1 MVAARRSGPR
11 SNRVGP
17 IRIVRPAKRVP
28 PAKLPVFNGGA
39 LDATGMWIWYVSR
52 SSGGDPAQII
62 AQANRYGVRTVFVKS
77 SDGVRWWEQFSP
89 ALVAALKAGGLRVCA
104 WQFVY
109 GTRPAAE
116 ASLGSRAA
124 AAGADCLVID
134 AESHYEGKYAQA
146 QTYIEAL
153 RQRLGPD
160 YPLAVAG
167 FPYVDY
173 HPAYPYSVF
182 LGPGAAQYNVP
193 QVYWKTIGTTVDR
206 AVIHTY
212 TWNVVY
218 GRPISPLGQVYGN
231 PKTAD
236 IKRFRQLVAA
246 YGATGISWWSWQS
259 ASAGGWTAIGAPLP
273 PLAAPAPATSYPTLG
288 RGLGRNSRGDV
299 VVWAQ
304 QHLLA
309 AGQKV
314 KTDGIYSATTE
325 QVVANFQTFNALPV
339 TGKLDPATWAALLT
353 HTPAPVNWAG
363 SARAAGLRNGGRNG
377 PRSARLHQVRNELS
391 GKNGITP

>member
-1 MVAARRSGPR
+1 
-11 SNRVGP
+11 
-17 IRIVRPAKRVP
+17 
-28 PAKLPVFNGGA
+28 
-39 LDATGMWIWYVSR
+39 MWIWYVSR
-52 SSGGDPAQII
+52 SSGGDPAAII

-116 ASLGSRAA
+116 ASLGARAG

-146 QTYIEAL
+146 QTYVEGL
-153 RQRLGPD
+153 RQGLGPD

-182 LGPGAAQYNVP
+182 LGPGAAQYNIP
-193 QVYWKTIGTTVDR
+193 QIYWKTIGTTVDR
-206 AVIHTY
+206 AVVHTY
-212 TWNVVY
+212 TWNALY
-218 GRPISPLGQVYGN
+218 GRPIAPLGQVYDN
-231 PKTAD
+231 PRVAD

-246 YGATGISWWSWQS
+246 YGATGVSWWSWQS
-259 ASAGGWTAIGAPLP
+259 ASAGGWAAIGAPLS
-273 PLAAPAPATSYPTLG
+273 PLATAEPATSYPTLG
-288 RGLGRNSRGDV
+288 RGVVRGSRGDV

-309 AGQKV
+309 VGQRVKV
-314 KTDGIYSATTE
+314 NGVYGATTE
-325 QVVANFQTFNALPV
+325 QAVANFQTFNALPV
-339 TGKLDPATWAALLT
+339 TGKVDPVTWPALLS
-353 HTPAPVNWAG
+353 HAPAPVDWAG
-363 SARAAGLRNGGRNG
+363 IARASGSRDSGRNG
-377 PRSARLHQVRNELS
+377 PRSARLRQVRNELG
-391 GKNGITP
+391 GKPFTP